1 MNIDHSLY
9 QLINQ
14 TMVSSWADWL
24 MVTVS
29 NKWTWLPLYVL
40 LLVLGYK
47 AFRNKVFW
55 MLLCVVMAV
64 GASDQICSS
73 IMKPLFKRERPCHN
87 LSLSPRLPQSVNC
100 SDSYSM
106 ASSHAANH
114 FAIAVFL
121 ILLMPTL
128 PILYKSIALFWAS
141 LIAYSRVYC
150 GVHYP
155 SDVLIGAMVGVLMA
169 FSAYWVY
176 KKGMET
182 FKWG

>member
-1 MNIDHSLY
+1 MNIDYSLY

-14 TMVSSWADWL
+14 TMASAWADSL
-24 MVTVS
+24 MVTVT
-29 NKWTWLPLYVL
+29 NKLTWLPLYIL
-40 LLVLGYK
+40 LLFLGYRAFGKK
-47 AFRNKVFW
+47 AFW

-87 LSLSPRLPQSVNC
+87 LSLSPRLPQSIVC

-114 FAIAVFL
+114 FCIALFL
-121 ILLMPTL
+121 MLLLPTMSN
-128 PILYKSIALFWAS
+128 LYKSLALLWAA

-155 SDVLIGAMVGVLMA
+155 SDVLVGAIVGVLMA
-169 FSAYWVY
+169 YLAYWVY
-176 KKGMET
+176 KKGLEAL
-182 FKWG
+182 KWV